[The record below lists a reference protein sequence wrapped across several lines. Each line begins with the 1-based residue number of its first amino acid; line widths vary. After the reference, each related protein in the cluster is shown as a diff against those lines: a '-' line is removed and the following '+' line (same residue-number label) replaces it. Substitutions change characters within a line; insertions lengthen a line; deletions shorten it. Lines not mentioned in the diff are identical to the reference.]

1 MRIISNTTSPFA
13 RIARIALGEK
23 GFDLS
28 TTEMV
33 NPWADAPALLA
44 LNPAAR
50 VPTVE
55 TDDGLPLTESLLI
68 LLWLEKKRPE
78 PSLLPTE
85 GAALDRVVSQAGRAM
100 GVIDAMANIV
110 TGTMQMDPN
119 WGETRVGLRRR
130 RSIVTGLRALEAE
143 PPHYADGVP
152 DIAAITAVV
161 AVDYLRLRFKD
172 APWQEPIPRLQ
183 ALRDTLASRPAF
195 AATEPFI

>member
-1 MRIISNTTSPFA
+1 
-13 RIARIALGEK
+13 
-23 GFDLS
+23 
-28 TTEMV
+28 
-33 NPWADAPALLA
+33 
-44 LNPAAR
+44 
-50 VPTVE
+50 
-55 TDDGLPLTESLLI
+55 
-68 LLWLEKKRPE
+68 
-78 PSLLPTE
+78 
-85 GAALDRVVSQAGRAM
+85 M